1 MLKMKKLEGRMD
13 TCMDTLINSYLVES
27 CKSLKN
33 MVPPAGIESRTL
45 SGFRKPIVM
54 GLKLK
59 DGTPC
64 RN

>member
-1 MLKMKKLEGRMD
+1 VKKLEGRMD
-13 TCMDTLINSYLVES
+13 TCMDTWLKDFTKEA

-33 MVPPAGIESRTL
+33 MVPSAGIESRTL

-54 GLKLK
+54 ALKLK